1 MFKPALARG
10 DISCIGATT
19 QDEYARY
26 IRKDSALERRF
37 SPVLIKELTPE
48 VTLAVLRKVV
58 PRILEKQAAKGHRMV
73 IAEDAL
79 NAAVTLTDKYVK
91 SRNQPDKAIDA
102 IDIACAR
109 AVVKAASRVTSE
121 DIASVVAEWTGI
133 PAGRL
138 TADDQQRYAE
148 MEKSLAACVIGQDR
162 AVTAVSRCLRSA
174 LAGLKAPNR
183 PVGVFLF
190 MGPSG
195 VGKTKLAKELTRFLF
210 GTDEALVRFDMSE
223 YQEKHA
229 ISNLVGSPRGYIG
242 SEQPGL
248 FSEALRR
255 RPYSVVLLDEIEKAH
270 SDVFNLFL
278 SVFDEGRTTDN
289 QGRMVDCSNAIFI
302 LTSNFGAERRIGF
315 AGEGEEDLRA
325 VAMQLFRPE
334 LVNRVTEAVQFLPL
348 GRTELALIL
357 DQILAEKTAA
367 FQSAQGITLTL
378 EDEAKDFILGRDFD
392 PRMGARPLERAVDQL
407 VVQPL
412 VDAIFSKQVG
422 RGKIRITAKGGK
434 LTFVS

>member
-1 MFKPALARG
+1 MKDGPMRAEPSPCGREISAPNTQPHSVFVTGPRGAGKTRWLRRQIHDLAESQPGTHCVILLAEEGRTRMEG
-10 DISCIGATT
+10 F
-19 QDEYARY
+19 AR
-26 IRKDSALERRF
+26 D
-37 SPVLIKELTPE
+37 TP
-48 VTLAVLRKVV
+48 VTL
-58 PRILEKQAAKGHRMV
+58 
-73 IAEDAL
+73 
-79 NAAVTLTDKYVK
+79 
-91 SRNQPDKAIDA
+91 
-102 IDIACAR
+102 
-109 AVVKAASRVTSE
+109 
-121 DIASVVAEWTGI
+121 
-133 PAGRL
+133 GRL
-138 TADDQQRYAE
+138 PLPCICCP
-148 MEKSLAACVIGQDR
+148 SLADLPGTLRALVAAGSADSLFVEVPAMAAAGLLAEFDGVLGWPRELVVCLDR
-162 AVTAVSRCLRSA
+162 AVAAVSRCLRSA

-223 YQEKHA
+223 YQEKYA

-302 LTSNFGAERRIGF
+302 LTSNLGVERRIGF
-315 AGEGEEDLRA
+315 AGERGEDLRA
-325 VAMQLFRPE
+325 VAMQFFRPE
-334 LVNRVTEAVQFLPL
+334 LVNRITEAMQFLPL

-378 EDEAKDFILGRDFD
+378 EDEAKDFILSRDFD
-392 PRMGARPLERAVDQL
+392 PRMGARPLERVVDQM

-412 VDAIFSKQVG
+412 VDAVFSKQVG
-422 RGKIRITAKGGK
+422 RGKIRIIPKGGK
-434 LTFVS
+434 LAFVS